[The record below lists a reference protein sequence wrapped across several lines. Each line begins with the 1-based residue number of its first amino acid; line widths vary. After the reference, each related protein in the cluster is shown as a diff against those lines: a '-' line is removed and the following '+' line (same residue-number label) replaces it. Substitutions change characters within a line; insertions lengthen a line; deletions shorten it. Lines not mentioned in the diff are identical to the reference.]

1 MIKTGIAVIIVGM
14 TFGCVRT
21 AHSMTFNLESIDL
34 RPISG
39 IHHHVYANG
48 EIVEGD
54 AERLLKVL
62 QSSRVP
68 PNDNVS
74 VYLDSPGGSVME
86 GIKLGKMISSL
97 KANTNVGVQS
107 SDRLAPFPGQCASA
121 CVLAYLGGNY
131 RFLNKDSNLGVHQF
145 SLTNGIQTGKAI
157 AITQVLAAQ
166 IVEHIRQSRANVE
179 FFTLMTSTLPS
190 DIYLVPHDKLREL
203 RVVTDGI
210 WDESWSFDYNGGI
223 TYLKIWQQSY
233 NGENKLI
240 LSCNKH
246 VLFGFVYAQPPES
259 TLVGKIPH
267 SVGVFING
275 NLITIPD
282 KLVID
287 RPEMGPR
294 FVSAF
299 FIIPP
304 KLAGEIIMSQSIG
317 AAIQPPDKALFF
329 GFQINTAGGRDK
341 LARLVSDCHLR

>member
-1 MIKTGIAVIIVGM
+1 
-14 TFGCVRT
+14 
-21 AHSMTFNLESIDL
+21 
-34 RPISG
+34 
-39 IHHHVYANG
+39 
-48 EIVEGD
+48 
-54 AERLLKVL
+54 
-62 QSSRVP
+62 
-68 PNDNVS
+68 
-74 VYLDSPGGSVME
+74 
-86 GIKLGKMISSL
+86 
-97 KANTNVGVQS
+97 
-107 SDRLAPFPGQCASA
+107 
-121 CVLAYLGGNY
+121 
-131 RFLNKDSNLGVHQF
+131 
-145 SLTNGIQTGKAI
+145 
-157 AITQVLAAQ
+157 
-166 IVEHIRQSRANVE
+166 
-179 FFTLMTSTLPS
+179 MTSTLPS

-210 WDESWSFDYNGGI
+210 WDESWSFEYNGGI

-259 TLVGKIPH
+259 TLVGKVPH

-304 KLAGEIIMSQSIG
+304 KLAGQMIMSQSIG

-329 GFQINTAGGRDK
+329 GFQISTARGRDK
-341 LARLVSDCHLR
+341 LSRLVSDCNLR